1 MTTQA
6 QYHIGIANPNEAL
19 WSTIDQFLST
29 NKPFT
34 FALRQKQ
41 KPMSLYSLAAKT
53 CATTTTIFITTAD
66 DALWLIP
73 FIASPSLSTTNK
85 IINGVTFICTIQI
98 IVLIATISA
107 CIFGSLIVGKALEFN
122 EERCMHMIAAIITW
136 IIAFYFY
143 CKARCK
149 RNKRLKKGGALLDDN
164 VKNYQSFDDNVRDEH
179 RENDNTSFCSSSSD
193 SSVNYEELN
202 IGNDVARPITVCSL
216 TFLG

>member
-1 MTTQA
+1 M
-6 QYHIGIANPNEAL
+6 
-19 WSTIDQFLST
+19 
-29 NKPFT
+29 
-34 FALRQKQ
+34 
-41 KPMSLYSLAAKT
+41 
-53 CATTTTIFITTAD
+53 
-66 DALWLIP
+66 
-73 FIASPSLSTTNK
+73 
-85 IINGVTFICTIQI
+85 
-98 IVLIATISA
+98 
-107 CIFGSLIVGKALEFN
+107 GKALEFN

-216 TFLG
+216 TFLGGLDELTYFPSLLIGKTFTPLELSLGAMIACVLIIIMISSILSTCRPILNWMDSIPLYYIIGLLAIFLSADTVLDYVNI